1 MWLHTSCDMSF
12 DITVSTPFI
21 LMLRLRSGAQQ
32 WVASEEYRINPS
44 VPVYEFTDNY
54 GNLCQRLTAPPGPF
68 VIHTAADKVR
78 WYEIE
83 KRPYFIKPVRC
94 HECSKLKNHATEI
107 CSKFDNKKIES
118 LDLNETNEWMEAI
131 KLLKSIGA
139 KYNEAILKALENRL
153 ST

>member
-1 MWLHTSCDMSF
+1 MRLAETRRYVAGKMRNPNKRKNF
-12 DITVSTPFI
+12 DFFSTGKKIKVQKHKVQVFNKSDLPDYWYDTEVTCCGCGIKF
-21 LMLRLRSGAQQ
+21 
-32 WVASEEYRINPS
+32 
-44 VPVYEFTDNY
+44 
-54 GNLCQRLTAPPGPF
+54 
-68 VIHTAADKVR
+68 IHTAADKVR